1 MPPFQALPPKDPHPK
16 PLPMA
21 GIIDWASRSSFPLM
35 HTPYPGRGGSR
46 GWHKYWGPCHSSR
59 VPRLS
64 SWASGFDPAQLWL
77 HGCLRSKPISLS
89 AFQIKPNNPFLKKSL
104 CPGRNPQVPRY
115 LPPKL
120 KAASRRHRTCRAH
133 EPDACPVW
141 CGLAG
146 VISQGERERIVIPE
160 ECTPHLLGKARP
172 GASL

>member
-160 ECTPHLLGKARP
+160 ECAPHLLGKARP